1 MELSRLNQAM
11 RAIASAME
19 NPVIILLLLL
29 LVVTIF
35 LIGWLI
41 SEIFTEHRHL
51 KEKLPHLVDVLNE
64 TKTCEETK
72 EAVRK
77 SRLLK
82 RQRNALLELLS
93 HPDIT
98 PLMRES
104 LAARIVEEEQ
114 NVYSRRIRISDIIAK
129 IGPILGLLGTLI
141 PLGPGIIALG
151 QGDTITLSSSLL
163 TAFDTTILGLLSAGT
178 AMVISTI
185 RKSWYNNYMSVL
197 ETLAECILE
206 VEKRNVKA

>member
-1 MELSRLNQAM
+1 M
-11 RAIASAME
+11 
-19 NPVIILLLLL
+19 
-29 LVVTIF
+29 
-35 LIGWLI
+35 
-41 SEIFTEHRHL
+41 
-51 KEKLPHLVDVLNE
+51 DVLNE
-64 TKTCEETK
+64 TKTSEETK
-72 EAVRK
+72 EAIRK

-104 LAARIVEEEQ
+104 LAARIMEEEQ

-163 TAFDTTILGLLSAGT
+163 TAFDTTILGLISAGT

>member
-41 SEIFTEHRHL
+41 SEIITEHRHL

-64 TKTCEETK
+64 TKTGEETK
-72 EAVRK
+72 EAIRK

>member
-19 NPVIILLLLL
+19 NPVIILLLFL

-64 TKTCEETK
+64 TKTGEETK
-72 EAVRK
+72 EAIRK

>member
-1 MELSRLNQAM
+1 M
-11 RAIASAME
+11 
-19 NPVIILLLLL
+19 
-29 LVVTIF
+29 
-35 LIGWLI
+35 
-41 SEIFTEHRHL
+41 
-51 KEKLPHLVDVLNE
+51 
-64 TKTCEETK
+64 
-72 EAVRK
+72 

-82 RQRNALLELLS
+82 RKRNAILELLY

>member
-1 MELSRLNQAM
+1 M
-11 RAIASAME
+11 
-19 NPVIILLLLL
+19 
-29 LVVTIF
+29 
-35 LIGWLI
+35 
-41 SEIFTEHRHL
+41 
-51 KEKLPHLVDVLNE
+51 NE
-64 TKTCEETK
+64 TKTSEETK

>member
-1 MELSRLNQAM
+1 MELSRLNQAL

-64 TKTCEETK
+64 TKTSEETK

-82 RQRNALLELLS
+82 RQRN
-93 HPDIT
+93 HW
-98 PLMRES
+98 
-104 LAARIVEEEQ
+104 
-114 NVYSRRIRISDIIAK
+114 SR
-129 IGPILGLLGTLI
+129 L
-141 PLGPGIIALG
+141 
-151 QGDTITLSSSLL
+151 
-163 TAFDTTILGLLSAGT
+163 
-178 AMVISTI
+178 
-185 RKSWYNNYMSVL
+185 
-197 ETLAECILE
+197 
-206 VEKRNVKA
+206 

>member
-64 TKTCEETK
+64 TKTSEETK

-114 NVYSRRIRISDIIAK
+114 NVYSWRIRISDIIAK

>member
-19 NPVIILLLLL
+19 NPVIILLLFL

-64 TKTCEETK
+64 TKTSEETK

>member
-29 LVVTIF
+29 RAVTIF

-64 TKTCEETK
+64 TKTSEETK

>member
-64 TKTCEETK
+64 TKTSEETK

-129 IGPILGLLGTLI
+129 IGSILGLLGTLI

>member
-64 TKTCEETK
+64 TKTSEETK

-104 LAARIVEEEQ
+104 LAARIVEEEH